1 MLTQQ
6 ELDYGLTEEDLD
18 FGMET
23 FEEQMLV
30 LSLYKEFKEVLS
42 NQVSWTKWH
51 IMERKNV
58 TYGVA
63 EKILLNA
70 VEDGL
75 VKPEDYYHRFV
86 VIKEK

>member
-6 ELDYGLTEEDLD
+6 ELDYGVTEDDLE

-30 LSLYKEFKEVLS
+30 LSLYQEFKEIVT

-63 EKILLNA
+63 EKILLTA

-75 VKPEDYYHRFV
+75 VKPEDYHGRFV
-86 VIKEK
+86 VIK